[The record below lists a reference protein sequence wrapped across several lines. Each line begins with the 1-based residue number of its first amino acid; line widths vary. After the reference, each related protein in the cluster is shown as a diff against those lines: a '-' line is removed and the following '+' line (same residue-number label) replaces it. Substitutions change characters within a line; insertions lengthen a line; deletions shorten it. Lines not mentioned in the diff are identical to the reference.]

1 MYCDYKKFS
10 NQIFWKE
17 FVKDLSENN
26 VQEDQFDLYQST
38 AFNILNKH
46 APVKKIHIKNNLS
59 DFSMKGTRNTTM
71 ICSQLLNKF
80 REEKEDQNKNTC
92 NK

>member
-1 MYCDYKKFS
+1 MVLTIVMYC
-10 NQIFWKE
+10 
-17 FVKDLSENN
+17 DLSENN

-59 DFSMKGTRNTTM
+59 DFSIKGTRNAIM

-92 NK
+92 NKQVFKC